1 MTLQER
7 SKKYIE
13 MTREALVLVK
23 ISPSKESFLSK
34 AATDFIEM
42 CNNYLK
48 DATFFYDKGDFEN
61 SLAASSYAYAWLD
74 AGVRLGILSA
84 DGDYKR
90 FTQYS

>member
-7 SKKYIE
+7 SKRYLD
-13 MTREALVLVK
+13 MTREALSLVK
-23 ISPSKESFLSK
+23 VSPASESFLAR

-48 DATFFYDKGDFEN
+48 DSAYFYEEGEFDN

-74 AGVRLGILSA
+74 AGVRLGILEA
-84 DGDYKR
+84 AGDYKR

>member
-7 SKKYIE
+7 CTKYIE
-13 MTREALVLVK
+13 MTRNALTLVK
-23 ISPSKESFLSK
+23 IAPSRESFLNK

-48 DATFFYDKGDFEN
+48 DATFFYDKGDYEN
-61 SLAASSYAYAWLD
+61 ALAASSYAYAWLD
-74 AGVRLGILSA
+74 AGVRLGILTA
-84 DGDYKR
+84 EGDYKR